1 MPPRSAADNRS
12 DRPSAEA
19 KPKPAKKPAK
29 AAAKAPGKAAAKG
42 AKAAARP
49 KSPEKSSAK
58 PSAKSA
64 PARVEAAGATPVLKL
79 RDLIDEVAEAAGTPR
94 AAARTLVEATLEA
107 LGLALDRGDTL
118 NLPPLGRLRVTRA
131 KGAGEGGS
139 LTLRLRRPGEA
150 AAGKNPNP
158 GRYEDLA
165 VADE

>member
-1 MPPRSAADNRS
+1 MPPRSAADNRP

-19 KPKPAKKPAK
+19 KPKPAKNPAK
-29 AAAKAPGKAAAKG
+29 AAAKALSKAPGKTAAKG
-42 AKAAARP
+42 AKAAVKP
-49 KSPEKSSAK
+49 KSAAKSA
-58 PSAKSA
+58 AKSA
-64 PARVEAAGATPVLKL
+64 PAGVAAAGATPVLKL

-150 AAGKNPNP
+150 APGKNPNS

-165 VADE
+165 VTDE